1 MAVLSKITLPD
12 GTTYDFKDSISGYTS
27 NTGTITKISTT
38 APLSG
43 GASSGE
49 VTLSIGAASSTAAGT
64 LSSAYFTLLS
74 KLNAHISFDSRGNI
88 MFT

>member
-1 MAVLSKITLPD
+1 MANITQIKLPD
-12 GTTYDFKDSISGYTS
+12 GTAYNIKDDISGYTS

-43 GASSGE
+43 GATSGE
-49 VTLSIGAASSTAAGT
+49 VTLSIGAASTNSAGT

-74 KLNAHISFDSRGNI
+74 KLDAHISFDTNGYI